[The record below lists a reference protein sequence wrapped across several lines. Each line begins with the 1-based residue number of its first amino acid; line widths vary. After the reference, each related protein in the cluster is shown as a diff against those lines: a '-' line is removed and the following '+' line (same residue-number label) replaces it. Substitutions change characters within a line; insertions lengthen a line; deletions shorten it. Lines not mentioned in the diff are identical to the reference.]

1 MKVKP
6 KRKNETIIGVLFL
19 LATASYMLGSGLV
32 ENALKITDF
41 SLLNAEQVK
50 IGILFELINSA
61 AVVGI
66 AALIFPILRKYG
78 ESLTMIYVSSRIIES
93 ALLLIAAIGPLLL
106 ITLNQIEAQQL
117 NAMIT
122 LFASYSFQMAMIS
135 LSAGS
140 IFFCYV
146 LYKNRLI
153 PRTLSALGFIGYLL
167 LLASSLLSIIGFENT
182 TLLYIPGALFEI
194 IFPFRLIYKG
204 PQESDTTKG
213 DNSRKYTRVVD
224 IFIPKKGARESL
236 LPPLLI

>member
-1 MKVKP
+1 MGEMKVKP
-6 KRKNETIIGVLFL
+6 QRKNEIIIGVLFL

-32 ENALKITDF
+32 ETALKITDF
-41 SLLNAEQVK
+41 SLINAEQVK
-50 IGILFELINSA
+50 IGILLELINSA

-66 AALIFPILRKYG
+66 AALIFPILRKYSEG
-78 ESLTMIYVSSRIIES
+78 LTIIYVSSRIIES

-117 NAMIT
+117 SAMIT

-194 IFPFRLIYKG
+194 IFPFWLIIKG
-204 PQESDTTKG
+204 LGSQTHIRTK
-213 DNSRKYTRVVD
+213 
-224 IFIPKKGARESL
+224 
-236 LPPLLI
+236 

>member
-1 MKVKP
+1 MGEMKVKP
-6 KRKNETIIGVLFL
+6 QRKNEIIIGVLFL

-32 ENALKITDF
+32 ETALKITDF
-41 SLLNAEQVK
+41 SLINAEQVK
-50 IGILFELINSA
+50 IGILLELINSA

-66 AALIFPILRKYG
+66 AALIFPILRKYSEG
-78 ESLTMIYVSSRIIES
+78 LTIIYVSSRIIEL

-117 NAMIT
+117 SAMIT

-167 LLASSLLSIIGFENT
+167 LLASSLLSIIGFEKQPF
-182 TLLYIPGALFEI
+182 YIFQAPSL
-194 IFPFRLIYKG
+194 RLSSHFG
-204 PQESDTTKG
+204 LS
-213 DNSRKYTRVVD
+213 
-224 IFIPKKGARESL
+224 
-236 LPPLLI
+236 

>member
-1 MKVKP
+1 
-6 KRKNETIIGVLFL
+6 
-19 LATASYMLGSGLV
+19 
-32 ENALKITDF
+32 
-41 SLLNAEQVK
+41 
-50 IGILFELINSA
+50 
-61 AVVGI
+61 
-66 AALIFPILRKYG
+66 
-78 ESLTMIYVSSRIIES
+78 MIYVSSRIIES

-153 PRTLSALGFIGYLL
+153 PRTLSVLGFIGYLL

-182 TLLYIPGALFEI
+182 TLLYIPG
-194 IFPFRLIYKG
+194 G
-204 PQESDTTKG
+204 P
-213 DNSRKYTRVVD
+213 
-224 IFIPKKGARESL
+224 L
-236 LPPLLI
+236 

>member
-1 MKVKP
+1 MGEMKVKP
-6 KRKNETIIGVLFL
+6 QRKNEIIIGVLFL

-32 ENALKITDF
+32 ETALKITDF
-41 SLLNAEQVK
+41 SLINAEQVK
-50 IGILFELINSA
+50 IGILLELINSA

-66 AALIFPILRKYG
+66 AALIFPILRKYSEG
-78 ESLTMIYVSSRIIES
+78 LTIIYVSSRIIES

-153 PRTLSALGFIGYLL
+153 PRTLSAPRFHWISIT
-167 LLASSLLSIIGFENT
+167 SS
-182 TLLYIPGALFEI
+182 
-194 IFPFRLIYKG
+194 K
-204 PQESDTTKG
+204 
-213 DNSRKYTRVVD
+213 
-224 IFIPKKGARESL
+224 
-236 LPPLLI
+236 

>member
-66 AALIFPILRKYG
+66 AALTFPILRKYS

-117 NAMIT
+117 NSMIT

-194 IFPFRLIYKG
+194 IFPFWLIIKG
-204 PQESDTTKG
+204 LRS
-213 DNSRKYTRVVD
+213 
-224 IFIPKKGARESL
+224 
-236 LPPLLI
+236 

>member
-1 MKVKP
+1 MGEMKVKP
-6 KRKNETIIGVLFL
+6 QRKNEIIIGVLFL

-41 SLLNAEQVK
+41 SLINAEQIK
-50 IGILFELINSA
+50 IGILLELINSA

-66 AALIFPILRKYG
+66 AALIFPILRKYSEG
-78 ESLTMIYVSSRIIES
+78 LTIIYVSSRIIES

-117 NAMIT
+117 SAMIT

-167 LLASSLLSIIGFENT
+167 LLASSLLSIIGFEDT
-182 TLLYIPGALFEI
+182 TLFYIPGALFEI
-194 IFPFRLIYKG
+194 IFPFWLIIKG
-204 PQESDTTKG
+204 LRSQTPQKEKIAGSIHG
-213 DNSRKYTRVVD
+213 
-224 IFIPKKGARESL
+224 
-236 LPPLLI
+236 

>member
-1 MKVKP
+1 MGEMKVKP
-6 KRKNETIIGVLFL
+6 QRKNEIIIGVLFL

-32 ENALKITDF
+32 ETALKITDF
-41 SLLNAEQVK
+41 SLINAEQVK
-50 IGILFELINSA
+50 IGILLELINSA

-66 AALIFPILRKYG
+66 AALIFPILRKYSEG
-78 ESLTMIYVSSRIIES
+78 LTIIYVSSRIIES

-117 NAMIT
+117 SAMIT

-167 LLASSLLSIIGFENT
+167 LLASSLLSIIGFEEYNPF
-182 TLLYIPGALFEI
+182 LY
-194 IFPFRLIYKG
+194 
-204 PQESDTTKG
+204 
-213 DNSRKYTRVVD
+213 SRR
-224 IFIPKKGARESL
+224 
-236 LPPLLI
+236 PL

>member
-1 MKVKP
+1 M
-6 KRKNETIIGVLFL
+6 
-19 LATASYMLGSGLV
+19 
-32 ENALKITDF
+32 KITDF

-50 IGILFELINSA
+50 IGILLELINSA

-66 AALIFPILRKYG
+66 AALIFPILRKYSEG
-78 ESLTMIYVSSRIIES
+78 LTIIYVSSRIIES

-117 NAMIT
+117 NSIIT

-153 PRTLSALGFIGYLL
+153 PRTLSVLGFIGYLL

-182 TLLYIPGALFEI
+182 TLLYIPGA
-194 IFPFRLIYKG
+194 
-204 PQESDTTKG
+204 
-213 DNSRKYTRVVD
+213 
-224 IFIPKKGARESL
+224 SL
-236 LPPLLI
+236 RSSSHSGLS

>member
-1 MKVKP
+1 MGEMKVKP
-6 KRKNETIIGVLFL
+6 QRKNEIIIGVLFL

-32 ENALKITDF
+32 ETALKITDF
-41 SLLNAEQVK
+41 SLINAEQVK
-50 IGILFELINSA
+50 IGILLELINSA

-66 AALIFPILRKYG
+66 AALIFPILRKYSEG
-78 ESLTMIYVSSRIIES
+78 LTIIYVSSRIIES

-117 NAMIT
+117 SAMIT

-167 LLASSLLSIIGFENT
+167 LLASSLLSIIGFENI

-194 IFPFRLIYKG
+194 IFPFWLIIKG
-204 PQESDTTKG
+204 LGSQTSHKDK
-213 DNSRKYTRVVD
+213 
-224 IFIPKKGARESL
+224 IAESL
-236 LPPLLI
+236 HG

>member
-41 SLLNAEQVK
+41 SLLNAEQLK

-66 AALIFPILRKYG
+66 AALTFPILRKYS

-106 ITLNQIEAQQL
+106 ITLNRIEAQQL
-117 NAMIT
+117 NSMLT

-146 LYKNRLI
+146 LYKNKLI
-153 PRTLSALGFIGYLL
+153 PRTLSVLGFIGYLL

-194 IFPFRLIYKG
+194 IFPFWLIIKG
-204 PQESDTTKG
+204 LRS
-213 DNSRKYTRVVD
+213 
-224 IFIPKKGARESL
+224 
-236 LPPLLI
+236 

>member
-1 MKVKP
+1 MGEMKVKP
-6 KRKNETIIGVLFL
+6 QRKNEIIIGVLFL

-32 ENALKITDF
+32 ETALKITDF
-41 SLLNAEQVK
+41 SLINAEQVK
-50 IGILFELINSA
+50 IGILLELINSA

-66 AALIFPILRKYG
+66 AALIFPILRKYSEG
-78 ESLTMIYVSSRIIES
+78 LTIIYVSSRIIES

-117 NAMIT
+117 SAMIT

-167 LLASSLLSIIGFENT
+167 LLASSLLSIIGFENI

-194 IFPFRLIYKG
+194 IFPFWLIIKG
-204 PQESDTTKG
+204 LGSQTSHKDKIAESIHG
-213 DNSRKYTRVVD
+213 
-224 IFIPKKGARESL
+224 
-236 LPPLLI
+236 

>member
-1 MKVKP
+1 MGEMKVKP
-6 KRKNETIIGVLFL
+6 QRKNEIIIGVLFL
-19 LATASYMLGSGLV
+19 LATASYMIGSGLV
-32 ENALKITDF
+32 ETALKITDF
-41 SLLNAEQVK
+41 SLINAEQIK
-50 IGILFELINSA
+50 MGILLELINSA

-140 IFFCYV
+140 IFFYLTTAFTKSQTAKKPYLFV
-146 LYKNRLI
+146 IRFSMVKQSKVFTRQSNTFLFQLI
-153 PRTLSALGFIGYLL
+153 T
-167 LLASSLLSIIGFENT
+167 SIFERF
-182 TLLYIPGALFEI
+182 LPVSHFET
-194 IFPFRLIYKG
+194 
-204 PQESDTTKG
+204 D
-213 DNSRKYTRVVD
+213 
-224 IFIPKKGARESL
+224 
-236 LPPLLI
+236 

>member
-1 MKVKP
+1 MGEMKVKP
-6 KRKNETIIGVLFL
+6 QRKNEIIIGVLFL
-19 LATASYMLGSGLV
+19 LATASYMLRSGLV
-32 ENALKITDF
+32 ETALKITDF
-41 SLLNAEQVK
+41 SLLINAEQVK
-50 IGILFELINSA
+50 IGILLELINSA

-66 AALIFPILRKYG
+66 AALIFPILRKYSEG
-78 ESLTMIYVSSRIIES
+78 LTIIYVSSRIIES

-117 NAMIT
+117 SAMIT

-182 TLLYIPGALFEI
+182 TLFYIPGALFEI
-194 IFPFRLIYKG
+194 IFPFWLIIKG
-204 PQESDTTKG
+204 LGGSDITKG
-213 DNSRKYTRVVD
+213 RK
-224 IFIPKKGARESL
+224 IAGGIHG
-236 LPPLLI
+236 

>member
-1 MKVKP
+1 MGEMKVKP
-6 KRKNETIIGVLFL
+6 QRKNEIIIGVLFL

-32 ENALKITDF
+32 ETALKITDF
-41 SLLNAEQVK
+41 SLINAEQVK
-50 IGILFELINSA
+50 IGILLELINSA

-66 AALIFPILRKYG
+66 AALIFPILKKYSEG
-78 ESLTMIYVSSRIIES
+78 LTIIYVGSRIIES

-117 NAMIT
+117 SAMIT

-146 LYKNRLI
+146 LYENRLI

-194 IFPFRLIYKG
+194 IFPFWLIIKG
-204 PQESDTTKG
+204 LGSQTSHKDK
-213 DNSRKYTRVVD
+213 
-224 IFIPKKGARESL
+224 IAESL
-236 LPPLLI
+236 HG